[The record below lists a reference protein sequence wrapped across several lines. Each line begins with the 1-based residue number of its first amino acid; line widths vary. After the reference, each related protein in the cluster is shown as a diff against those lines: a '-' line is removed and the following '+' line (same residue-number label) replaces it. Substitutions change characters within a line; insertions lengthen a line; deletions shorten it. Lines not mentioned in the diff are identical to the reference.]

1 VCVYCSFDLLVMRE
15 VIQKMSGIEV
25 SEEATADQLD
35 ALNGGE
41 LLKQEVSE
49 GQGYCRGYG

>member
-1 VCVYCSFDLLVMRE
+1 MVVYCSYDLLVMRE

-41 LLKQEVSE
+41 LLKQEVS
-49 GQGYCRGYG
+49 